1 MGLISGLVKAAVLV
15 GAGAAAT
22 KIGERVKE
30 NNPEGVAKEGY
41 ADEFGKAAKELYAE
55 NAPKVKA
62 AAQEKVFGKIEEIKQ
77 SNPEVSAK
85 VAEAVGFVKTKAEEV
100 KAAVEAAAQN
110 AQAVDAEVEP
120 AEQSEDA
127 ADSETKE

>member
-1 MGLISGLVKAAVLV
+1 MSLISGLVKAAVLV

-55 NAPKVKA
+55 NAPKVKT
-62 AAQEKVFGKIEEIKQ
+62 AAQEKIGGKIEELKQ
-77 SNPEVSAK
+77 ANPEVSAK
-85 VAEAVGFVKTKAEEV
+85 VAEAISFAKAKAEEA
-100 KAAVEAAAQN
+100 KAKFEAATA
-110 AQAVDAEVEP
+110 APGEA
-120 AEQSEDA
+120 EDA
-127 ADSETKE
+127 DVSEVTEEAPEDPKE